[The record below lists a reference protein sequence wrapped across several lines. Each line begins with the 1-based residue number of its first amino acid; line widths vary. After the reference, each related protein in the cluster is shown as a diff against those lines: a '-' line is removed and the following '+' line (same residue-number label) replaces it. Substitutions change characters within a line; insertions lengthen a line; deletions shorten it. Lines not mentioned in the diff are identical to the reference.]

1 MKFPS
6 WLASNPWLKKADT
19 PGLIRVLLIAALVLL
34 PFSHLRWLP
43 NLGTTRPI
51 SSVLFVLVLGLII
64 LSESIP
70 LLRKNGFKLKLIQAQ
85 LLGFPGAHI
94 LYPWL
99 ILILLGI
106 ISAAI
111 TPFYGNFLQALN
123 RLLGYGIIFA
133 TLYCGLYARKIFGMQ
148 LVAKWISLG
157 YIVVLLYGI
166 IETAAIN
173 KLDWA
178 LKIVQFVRAE
188 IVVPF
193 GWGNRITYFA
203 TEASFVG
210 FHLILLIA
218 LLPFVQSK
226 ILKTTNILIIL
237 IALVYSQSGNIVMQV
252 TAYLV
257 FWLFFQLSFTLRVWL
272 FASSTVLVIL
282 AVAWYAFFTPIK
294 YSLADIQLKLIEQE
308 HFRLASMINSYV
320 IRIAHLL
327 NLVYA
332 LAETRGL
339 GLGIGQYGHFWKEI
353 FLRHFD
359 PLVVDPTGEIAAAI
373 DGPAYGRPWSVI
385 LGIGVDLGVLGL
397 LILFNF
403 FYRVWRLF
411 QSPHSRGIFIASMIA
426 MIGAYPII
434 TPHVWL
440 ALALLTAPVELTK
453 KEAAAA

>member
-1 MKFPS
+1 MKFPA
-6 WLASNPWLKKADT
+6 WLASNPWLKKADM
-19 PGLIRVLLIAALVLL
+19 PGLIRILLIAALVLL

-43 NLGTTRPI
+43 NLGTTCPI

-70 LLRKNGFKLKLIQAQ
+70 LLRKHGFKLKLLQAR
-85 LLGFPGAHI
+85 LLGLPGAPI

-99 ILILLGI
+99 ILIILGV
-106 ISAAI
+106 ISAGI

-123 RLLGYGIIFA
+123 RLLGYAIIFA
-133 TLYCGLYARKIFGMQ
+133 TLYCGLYARNILGMPQ
-148 LVAKWISLG
+148 VAKWISLG
-157 YIVVLLYGI
+157 YIVVLPYGI

-193 GWGNRITYFA
+193 NWGNRITYFA

-210 FHLILLIA
+210 FQLLLLIA
-218 LLPFVQSK
+218 LLPFVRSK
-226 ILKTTNILIIL
+226 ILKATNILIIL
-237 IALVYSQSGNIVMQV
+237 IALVYSQSGNIVMQI

-257 FWLFFQLSFTLRVWL
+257 SWLFFQLSFSLRVWL
-272 FASSTVLVIL
+272 FASSTTLVIL

-294 YSLADIQLKLIEQE
+294 YSLAEIQLKLIEQNQ
-308 HFRLASMINSYV
+308 FRLASMINSYM
-320 IRIAHLL
+320 IRGAHLL
-327 NLVYA
+327 NLIYTLVD
-332 LAETRGL
+332 TRGL

-359 PLVVDPTGEIAAAI
+359 PLVVDPTGEIAASMSS
-373 DGPAYGRPWSVI
+373 PEYGRPWSVI
-385 LGIGVDLGVLGL
+385 LGIGVDLGVVGL
-397 LILFNF
+397 LILANF

-426 MIGAYPII
+426 LIGAYPII

-440 ALALLTAPVELTK
+440 ALALLTAPVEPNK
-453 KEAAAA
+453 IEAAAA